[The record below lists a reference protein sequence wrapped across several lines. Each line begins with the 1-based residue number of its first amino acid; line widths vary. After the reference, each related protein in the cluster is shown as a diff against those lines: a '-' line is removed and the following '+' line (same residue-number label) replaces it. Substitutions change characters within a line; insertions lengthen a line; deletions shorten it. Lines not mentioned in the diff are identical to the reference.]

1 MVKRSLNT
9 ALVSSSRNKGRSGI
23 KSRRKARKNQTPK
36 TRSRGGKSSMDDNK
50 SGRRSKSKNVTLK
63 KRRRQAGGGSSQQAK
78 NLATLNAITWDV
90 LQLPERAIWKGK
102 TAAENRNILERILH
116 KGSIRLL
123 LPVVRNSTEEHGGQM
138 VAYAVIVKGRD
149 ALDKEIRFGDILH
162 KIHGFY
168 MGTKVASD
176 DIAYA
181 SMGDASVPAGRKPG
195 QIRFGNF
202 IEGQTRF
209 NGLTDQGNGTY
220 VLALK

>member
-1 MVKRSLNT
+1 MVTRSRNRVKAIPKRARKLPTVQSSRRGKRSLKTVKKIVHKRLSKEGKNSKT
-9 ALVSSSRNKGRSGI
+9 SSSRK
-23 KSRRKARKNQTPK
+23 PK
-36 TRSRGGKSSMDDNK
+36 RQRGGN
-50 SGRRSKSKNVTLK
+50 T
-63 KRRRQAGGGSSQQAK
+63 QQEK
-78 NLATLNAITWDV
+78 NLSTLNAITWDV
-90 LQLPERAIWKGK
+90 LQLPERAVWKGK

-123 LPVVRNSTEEHGGQM
+123 LPVVRNSTEENGGQM
-138 VAYAVIVKGRD
+138 VAYAVIVKGKES
-149 ALDKEIRFGDILH
+149 LDKEIRFGDILH

-181 SMGDASVPAGRKPG
+181 SMGDASVPAGRRSN

-209 NGLTDQGNGTY
+209 DGLTDQGNGTY
-220 VLALK
+220 VLSLR